1 MKTRIIA
8 IIGILMIPYLYSFSG
23 KSIDGLSLTV
33 EVESLRN
40 SNGNVQFAL
49 YNKNGSIPDEHYKN
63 YLKIGTSKIVGGKA
77 THTFYNLP
85 VGKYAVNILHDE
97 NKNGKIHKGFIL
109 PIEGIG
115 FSNFQS
121 IGITNRPNFTKA
133 SFDLNADKKM
143 HVKVIYM

>member
-1 MKTRIIA
+1 MKTRIITL
-8 IIGILMIPYLYSFSG
+8 IGILMIPYLYSFSD
-23 KSIDGLSLTV
+23 KSLDGLSLTF

-40 SNGNVQFAL
+40 SNGNVLFAL
-49 YNKNGSIPDEHYKN
+49 YNKNSSIPDEHYKN
-63 YLKIGTSKIVGGKA
+63 YLKNGPSKIVGGKA
-77 THTFYNLP
+77 MHTFYNLP
-85 VGKYAVNILHDE
+85 EGKYAVNILHDE
-97 NKNGKIHKGFIL
+97 NKNSKIDKGFIV

-121 IGITNRPNFTKA
+121 IGIANRPNFTKA